1 MIVNSGTRWL
11 PEPET
16 FGSKSGRGCRPK
28 GADWPSAAILRWA
41 SKWCASLV
49 EESSRQSIKVV
60 ENFGGAKKGRMT
72 VIMRADCVCL
82 AIARVPA
89 SAETVAGAAAHHRGG
104 PFAWAEVL
112 GNFTGG
118 AECGDI
124 CFGGEMH
131 ACRLGGGQTRLQLQS
146 MARMVPASR
155 RSRRG
160 LRSGD
165 LWLTTLP
172 MQGPTSPVQPRQSV
186 AGSPSHYRGGLLS
199 DVPFVAAKHQ

>member
-1 MIVNSGTRWL
+1 
-11 PEPET
+11 
-16 FGSKSGRGCRPK
+16 
-28 GADWPSAAILRWA
+28 
-41 SKWCASLV
+41 
-49 EESSRQSIKVV
+49 
-60 ENFGGAKKGRMT
+60 MT

-118 AECGDI
+118 AECGDF

-172 MQGPTSPVQPRQSV
+172 MISQQQMRVMILTRQSTR
-186 AGSPSHYRGGLLS
+186 AR
-199 DVPFVAAKHQ
+199 FAAPMDSSTRYWNG